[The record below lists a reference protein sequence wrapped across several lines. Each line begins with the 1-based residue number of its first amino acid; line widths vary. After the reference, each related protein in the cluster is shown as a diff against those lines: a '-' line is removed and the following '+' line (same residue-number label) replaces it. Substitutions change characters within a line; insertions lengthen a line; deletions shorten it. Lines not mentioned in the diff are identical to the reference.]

1 MQPEPP
7 PPSGPPP
14 EPPVGAYDPTLEGPP
29 PPYPGEPLPL
39 EEPPPE
45 RELWPWLLALA
56 IVVVGGLA
64 ALIVYATHRHHHK
77 RTVTV
82 VATRAVPSV
91 VSLPRAVAVRR
102 ITASGF
108 NAQIRFSPSR
118 RPKGMVIAQAPEG
131 GAKLSQGS
139 AVALT
144 VSGGKPKIVA
154 PNLVGLSAAT
164 ATKRLQAAGLRSTER
179 LVFASAPPG
188 RVVSQ
193 RPAAGAGV
201 AKGATV
207 ALTVSKG
214 PQRVLVPNVVGR
226 RRDDAV
232 ARLRKAGLV
241 AAVFSVPSSSP
252 RGFVVAQSPRSQTK
266 VPRHSRVRLN
276 VSKGTPAAGGTTTT
290 SPTTPTTTVATAR
303 VPKVVGLTM
312 NAKEAAEV
320 KAVAENSLAGKAGFK
335 IGDRIEYAIAERLL
349 LLLGLRRRLGLRRFW
364 GARIVSPFLKRRRLD
379 HAHQQDR
386 ETAFAALQLLG
397 DAVDSFHVIVFRP
410 AAQGIGQELFGQAV
424 VKVPAP
430 RILQDAL

>member
-1 MQPEPP
+1 
-7 PPSGPPP
+7 
-14 EPPVGAYDPTLEGPP
+14 
-29 PPYPGEPLPL
+29 
-39 EEPPPE
+39 
-45 RELWPWLLALA
+45 
-56 IVVVGGLA
+56 
-64 ALIVYATHRHHHK
+64 
-77 RTVTV
+77 
-82 VATRAVPSV
+82 SV

-102 ITASGF
+102 ITASEF
-108 NAQIRFSPSR
+108 NAQIRLSPSR

-164 ATKRLQAAGLRSTER
+164 ATKRLQAVGLRSTER

-276 VSKGTPAAGGTTTT
+276 VSKGTPAAGGATTT
-290 SPTTPTTTVATAR
+290 SPPTPTTTVATAH
-303 VPKVVGLTM
+303 VPKVVGLSQT
-312 NAKEAAEV
+312 
-320 KAVAENSLAGKAGFK
+320 
-335 IGDRIEYAIAERLL
+335 
-349 LLLGLRRRLGLRRFW
+349 
-364 GARIVSPFLKRRRLD
+364 
-379 HAHQQDR
+379 
-386 ETAFAALQLLG
+386 
-397 DAVDSFHVIVFRP
+397 
-410 AAQGIGQELFGQAV
+410 AAQ
-424 VKVPAP
+424 
-430 RILQDAL
+430 R